1 MGDFISYENTHQQA
15 LDSLSNAEDTLFQ
28 TVDQVL
34 SALEALGLGS
44 IAASL
49 KQASQS
55 AHQTCQSATDEAD
68 RAFDL
73 RRPVECCD
81 SIVEAL
87 KTKFAVAL
95 SHVSTTVGELEGRS
109 ASYWEGT
116 GASVYTSHTD
126 TQKEAASELSNKA
139 IQVADILLQEAAS
152 IKTLTNQI
160 LAAICGA
167 ASGFVA
173 GCVSLIPPATPVGIT
188 IILLTIAASL
198 AALAAI
204 IVAFDARQRDL
215 EKSLADLMSL
225 PASGGSTQFGNGHW
239 PSHMLYS

>member
-139 IQVADILLQEAAS
+139 IQVADILLQEAAR

>member
-1 MGDFISYENTHQQA
+1 MGDFIIYENTHQQA